1 MSAAHAKPLS
11 RRRRRRRECAARRA
25 VGAVFLM
32 LLGAASC
39 GLVMSGTAG
48 ATGASHGHS
57 PVTRVTQ
64 AAAADRSQTR
74 ADLFADNA
82 HAASVDATGTWKL
95 SDDRIDVDALTTPKP
110 APAAGEPSDTAASP
124 AAGQTRA
131 SEQTVALLNDTAK
144 PDAART
150 GTPADTGDT
159 GNAYPWGQCT
169 WWAYERRHQL
179 GLPAGSHFGN
189 AASWAASAAAL
200 GYTVDT
206 TPTVG
211 AIVVFQPG
219 QAGAHPVYGHVA
231 VVEQIHDDGSV
242 TISES
247 NVQGLGVIS
256 NRTLPAASQYAYI
269 H

>member
-11 RRRRRRRECAARRA
+11 RRQRRRRERIGRRA
-25 VGAVFLM
+25 AATMFLT
-32 LLGAASC
+32 LIAGAAACSLILP
-39 GLVMSGTAG
+39 GTPAASGM
-48 ATGASHGHS
+48 ATPS
-57 PVTRVTQ
+57 PVVRSTQ
-64 AAAADRSQTR
+64 NSATRSQTR
-74 ADLFADNA
+74 ADLFADNT
-82 HAASVDATGTWKL
+82 HAVSVDATGTWKL
-95 SDDRIDVDALTTPKP
+95 SDDRIDTDALTTP
-110 APAAGEPSDTAASP
+110 APAASEPSNADASP
-124 AAGQTRA
+124 ADGQTRA
-131 SEQTVALLNDTAK
+131 SEQTVALLNDTTK
-144 PDAART
+144 PDAT
-150 GTPADTGDT
+150 HTSTPADTGDT

-189 AASWAASAAAL
+189 AASWAASATAL

-211 AIVVFQPG
+211 AIVVFAPG
-219 QAGAHPVYGHVA
+219 QVGAHPVYGHVA
-231 VVEQIHDDGSV
+231 VVEQVHDDGSA

-256 NRTLPAASQYAYI
+256 NRTLANANQYTYI